1 MKGFDPSLMGDD
13 HGRKSPATPGGRKS
27 PTTPGS
33 AADPISRVRES
44 IALPDRLQNIENLQ
58 KRLLFMQVRAEYKQ
72 LEAIKAME
80 GAERAQYEQINGIS
94 KRQSVKVQD
103 MGEAMNAFDDEFGK
117 QLATVA
123 TLKLLPRTEGMGA
136 VQLYFWIEQEA
147 RMSHYLETARV
158 QRSKISYM
166 RDIVIRM
173 LNAMRKQQLTGPL
186 EPAMEM
192 ELAEQRT
199 MMAEIKSKLEIWA
212 GQYEAY
218 HKAISSDI

>member
-1 MKGFDPSLMGDD
+1 
-13 HGRKSPATPGGRKS
+13 
-27 PTTPGS
+27 
-33 AADPISRVRES
+33 
-44 IALPDRLQNIENLQ
+44 
-58 KRLLFMQVRAEYKQ
+58 
-72 LEAIKAME
+72 
-80 GAERAQYEQINGIS
+80 
-94 KRQSVKVQD
+94 
-103 MGEAMNAFDDEFGK
+103 
-117 QLATVA
+117 
-123 TLKLLPRTEGMGA
+123 
-136 VQLYFWIEQEA
+136 
-147 RMSHYLETARV
+147 MSHYLETARV
-158 QRSKISYM
+158 QRSKMSYM